1 MRPLFAALLL
11 LCALF
16 QSAHAGVMT
25 KATLSQKFP
34 SPYIVGDKDTELP
47 VWPIFKQEMTSTEL
61 IGYVYESIDFVSLPG
76 FAGAPGPGPAFP
88 GLKSG
93 KRLAFGDRGR
103 SLAVGALIIGP
114 QSRV

>member
-1 MRPLFAALLL
+1 MRSLFAAVLFLLAL
-11 LCALF
+11 L
-16 QSAHAGVMT
+16 QSAQAGVMT

-76 FAGAPGPGPAFP
+76 GARCQGQFHGRAS
-88 GLKSG
+88 GLAS
-93 KRLAFGDRGR
+93 
-103 SLAVGALIIGP
+103 
-114 QSRV
+114 